1 MTRCAQ
7 TQPAFSSTNQVQD
20 VGSDLSIAILV
31 PTGESNAGTGRAPT
45 GVGRSGDIVLC
56 RDVSPR
62 LTSAQPRCASHAYQC
77 LARVNL
83 FVTSTLHDALLL

>member
-45 GVGRSGDIVLC
+45 GVGRSGDIVSSVGMC
-56 RDVSPR
+56 RPGSR
-62 LTSAQPRCASHAYQC
+62 LH
-77 LARVNL
+77 N
-83 FVTSTLHDALLL
+83 HDAPLTHTNVWHV